1 MAEHPE
7 ILEEMEA
14 ERKKMTEEKAR
25 LENELEE
32 AKQKQVAS
40 NELPLSAA
48 FVTGSMENDVAA
60 STANATPTKN
70 PEEASEPLKIDE
82 ATVKEDKSEVAL
94 DEQKSAQSLLE
105 VLDELFLGPLP
116 PPVKEIVRKVLT
128 QLNDDGRRVLRLIRR
143 HMNPLIG
150 QLIRTIRSRIN
161 GEKPVPD
168 EVAVVE
174 TLSQMHSVPESAA
187 AVENTPAV

>member
-14 ERKKMTEEKAR
+14 ERKRMTEEKER
-25 LENELEE
+25 LEKELEE
-32 AKQKQVAS
+32 VKQKQSAS

-48 FVTGSMENDVAA
+48 FVTGSMENED
-60 STANATPTKN
+60 STATADTAATEIL
-70 PEEASEPLKIDE
+70 EEAIETLKTNETTVNESQSEI
-82 ATVKEDKSEVAL
+82 AL
-94 DEQKSAQSLLE
+94 DEQKGTQSLLE

-116 PPVKEIVRKVLT
+116 PPVQEFVRKVLI

-161 GEKPVPD
+161 GEKSAPD
-168 EVAVVE
+168 GVAVAE
-174 TLSQMHSVPESAA
+174 ALSQKDSVTESTVPVESTS
-187 AVENTPAV
+187 AV

>member
-14 ERKKMTEEKAR
+14 ERKRMTEEKER
-25 LENELEE
+25 LEKELEE
-32 AKQKQVAS
+32 VKQKQSAS

-48 FVTGSMENDVAA
+48 FVTGSMENED
-60 STANATPTKN
+60 STATADTAATEIL
-70 PEEASEPLKIDE
+70 EEAIETLKTNETTVNESQSEI
-82 ATVKEDKSEVAL
+82 AL
-94 DEQKSAQSLLE
+94 DEEKGTQSLLE

-116 PPVKEIVRKVLT
+116 PPVQEFVRKVLI

-150 QLIRTIRSRIN
+150 QLIRTIHSRIN
-161 GEKPVPD
+161 GEKSAPD
-168 EVAVVE
+168 GVAVAE
-174 TLSQMHSVPESAA
+174 ALSQKDSVTESTVPVESTS
-187 AVENTPAV
+187 AV

>member
-14 ERKKMTEEKAR
+14 ERKRMTEEKER
-25 LENELEE
+25 LEKELEE
-32 AKQKQVAS
+32 VKQKQSAS

-48 FVTGSMENDVAA
+48 FVTGSMENED
-60 STANATPTKN
+60 STATADTAATEIL
-70 PEEASEPLKIDE
+70 EEAIETLKTNETTVNESQSEI
-82 ATVKEDKSEVAL
+82 AL
-94 DEQKSAQSLLE
+94 DEQKGTQSLLE

-116 PPVKEIVRKVLT
+116 PPVQEFVRKVLI

-150 QLIRTIRSRIN
+150 QLIRTIHSRIN
-161 GEKPVPD
+161 GEKSAPD
-168 EVAVVE
+168 GVAVAE
-174 TLSQMHSVPESAA
+174 ALSQKDSVTESTVPVESTS
-187 AVENTPAV
+187 AV